1 MNKQEKIIV
10 VLLGLTLMGWL
21 WYSFNEQ
28 KNAME
33 IAREAALAAATN
45 EVQRVDG
52 ETNGGGKTQEA
63 QRRVEDNA
71 PHQDGTPHHG
81 DASGSSDG
89 KADRPKSAT
98 EAAKSVLP
106 TTSEQVVTLENPQI
120 SVSLSSHGAVVKRA
134 TLKEYAEKPG
144 VISEENPAVV
154 IDFADSPALG
164 VDGVA
169 GLAPNADFEVA
180 EKGDDFVLFK
190 SLAKVGDKPILT
202 RRITLK
208 GDYQLAVEDEFGVAT
223 DGTKPAPTQTAYG
236 LSLGSMTLGASKND
250 ILSIDSWLVR
260 DEKGKSRVEHH
271 GETEPLK
278 SHLVATSGGC
288 SSAPSA
294 AGMPEKS
301 VVDVA
306 GARNWIAVKNRFFVT
321 AIVGL
326 VDNTGFRAVATRDTS
341 AQSYQLKSVS
351 ASATF
356 AKPSDKASY
365 TLFIGPKKQSLLW
378 RLGMKDVMEFGM
390 WRWVC
395 YPMVW
400 VLNLFNSWIPNYGVA
415 IILLTILVRLMFWPL
430 THKSTISMRRMSEIQ
445 PKIKD
450 IQKRFKDNPQ
460 RLQQEMMTCY
470 RENKVNPMASCL
482 PMLVQ
487 IPVFIA
493 LFTVL
498 RSAVELRY
506 APFLWIADLSEPE
519 ALGADSWF
527 PWFGGL
533 NILPILMAATMAL
546 QSALTPSPSMGDEDK
561 AKQQR
566 MMMMIM
572 MPVMMLFM
580 FYSFPSALSL
590 YWTLSQVVSIAQ
602 MWWIRKKYTP
612 PAAKDGVLIP
622 DSVEM
627 PQTRQMRRHG

>member
-1 MNKQEKIIV
+1 M
-10 VLLGLTLMGWL
+10 
-21 WYSFNEQ
+21 
-28 KNAME
+28 
-33 IAREAALAAATN
+33 
-45 EVQRVDG
+45 
-52 ETNGGGKTQEA
+52 
-63 QRRVEDNA
+63 
-71 PHQDGTPHHG
+71 
-81 DASGSSDG
+81 
-89 KADRPKSAT
+89 
-98 EAAKSVLP
+98 
-106 TTSEQVVTLENPQI
+106 LENAQI
-120 SVSLSSHGAVVKRA
+120 AVSLSSHGAVVKRA
-134 TLKEYAEKPG
+134 TLKEYGEKPG
-144 VISEENPAVV
+144 AISDSNPAVSL
-154 IDFADSPALG
+154 DFAAAPALAL
-164 VDGVA
+164 DGVA
-169 GLAPNADFEVA
+169 GLAPNADFEIA
-180 EKGDDFVLFK
+180 EKGEDFVFFK
-190 SLAKVGDKPILT
+190 SIAKAGDKPLLS

-208 GDYQLAVEDEFGVAT
+208 GDYLLAVEDEFGEELELKVKSEELKV
-223 DGTKPAPTQTAYG
+223 GGGSGYG
-236 LSLGSMTLGASKND
+236 LSLGTMALGASKND

-278 SHLVATSGGC
+278 SYLAATMGGC
-288 SSAPSA
+288 SGAKSA
-294 AGMPEKS
+294 AGMPVES
-301 VVDVA
+301 TVDVA
-306 GARNWIAVKNRFFVT
+306 GEREWIAVKNRFFVT
-321 AIVGL
+321 AIKGL
-326 VDNTGFRAVATRDTS
+326 ANNAGFRAVAVRDPA
-341 AQSYQLKSVS
+341 AQTYQLKSVS

-356 AKPSDKASY
+356 AKRPDKASY

-378 RLGMKDVMEFGM
+378 ELGMKDVMEFGM

-400 VLNLFNSWIPNYGVA
+400 VLNLFNSWIPNYGIA
-415 IILLTILVRLMFWPL
+415 IILLTILVRLVFWPL

-445 PKIKD
+445 PKVKE

-460 RLQQEMMTCY
+460 RLQQEMMACY

-546 QSALTPSPSMGDEDK
+546 QSALTPSPAMGDEDK

-627 PQTRQMRRHG
+627 PQTRQMRRHQ